1 MKKPIALSRLSEED
15 ALRYW
20 QKIIRFK
27 EKTYPLSA
35 LEVGLLIS
43 YSRSSINNWMKG
55 SQEIPNRVF
64 DNIPKIRPFIHNT
77 VMRKKSPTG
86 SIIHTN
92 LSVIVNRRLNKAIKF
107 GNERERKTA
116 KARKKYLSDRY

>member
-64 DNIPKIRPFIHNT
+64 DNIPKIRPFIHRT
-77 VMRKKSPTG
+77 IMRKKSPTG
-86 SIIHTN
+86 NIIDTN

>member
-20 QKIIRFK
+20 QKILRFK

-35 LEVGLLIS
+35 LECSILIG
-43 YSRSSINNWMKG
+43 YSVASVRIWMMAGK
-55 SQEIPNRVF
+55 EIPDRAL
-64 DNIPKIRPFIHNT
+64 DNIPNIRPFIQNT
-77 VMRKKSPTG
+77 ILKKKHPTG
-86 SIIHTN
+86 KVLELS
-92 LSVIVNRRLNKAIKF
+92 LSVTVNRRLNKAIKF